1 MPKHPG
7 RPKGSDTVPAWLT
20 PGEFVMNAE
29 AARMFAPQIQ
39 AMNDRGRAVQ
49 KAQGGTIPEMGT
61 VPIPTTPNPSAAY
74 HEGGAVTKSIV
85 PKARKQPP
93 AWMNQIEMRE
103 GGLKRE
109 IYIDSEG
116 YPTVGIGHRLP
127 DEYKSKKGQVLFS
140 DDQLNKWFTE
150 DIAKATASA
159 SDNISNFDSLDN
171 NVQGALINQA
181 FQLGGTGQKG
191 FEKMIKAIEDG
202 DMNKA
207 ASEALDSNWFS
218 QTPKR
223 ALDLASILRGEE
235 PKMEYNKG
243 GPVPRYYGLGDWV
256 RSLFGTDDDDRFTMP
271 DATALS
277 GTPNYMFSNKNDI
290 VVPPNVQTKINTDG
304 SYFNPPYA
312 GEPLH
317 MGDSNFDVPEPPKF
331 SDQDLIQNSS
341 NALKDVPLIS
351 LKDDDLGALKELG
364 NDQAEDVLKQ
374 RRIANEYGSYVPT
387 NFNPERRR
395 LEDEAYNRFGMNLN
409 DDNTLS
415 PVEKPVNLDPRIGVP
430 EYYGVP
436 KDYGSGMSLNE
447 DARASLPPRFMN
459 PRTRKIPTGPA
470 SYDQMPPR
478 RTADI
483 DIGEGSFGYGQFKR
497 PDDPTF
503 KQLIRDGEGNNVLRG
518 DLGMPMDPVNVD
530 ANDPRIGVP
539 EYYGVPKVNAPPTNK
554 LGQVVTDIN
563 QAALIKKLQDLDN
576 GSKEDQ
582 AYADEL
588 RKSLDP
594 AIYGKDVITVQGD
607 SPINTKYGYAISNIE
622 NTAKVTGG
630 GDLQT
635 VAQIDNRIDDLIKKS
650 DAATSA
656 DDFMKYT
663 TTIDKLKTLK
673 ENKSTQEKAIEAN
686 SITKQIKEYDRNI
699 NSWKEALNKLPE
711 SEAKDKAKAKLE
723 SLIQEKDILI
733 GKKEKFISD
742 NKVKVD
748 TNTSVSDKDDGGDQK
763 KTQEADS
770 GGNVS
775 PKNSTEVNLDNAKNS
790 KNKQLENDP
799 TIKDKGENAPPEVK
813 AAAVEQVKSVFGEM
827 FDVEELTRMAIL
839 YLGARATG
847 ASGSQA
853 MAFAGKSYLSRLD
866 NKYKQNKFN
875 EHYNSLLKGNNFTR
889 DSMELYKYT
898 KDPNVLVTKS
908 SIQSNI
914 RRVDGGSIFYPKV
927 KTAGV
932 AVPEVRLYKSKIGP
946 KGNEQTVYTFADGSI
961 ANLENFHQERG
972 LVAGTDEYQES
983 INKYKTSLEKVVTPK
998 FNAFKPD
1005 EANEI
1010 DGNPKVWKMINGKQ
1024 GDFLQDA
1031 AAFSKEVRYNTG
1043 QILETSIIDNAF
1055 ENLAQDVADDKIEG
1069 SIRFKNYLD
1078 DAYIKANV
1086 GFEGRFKYGKNKSK
1100 TDDAS
1105 AVQSVID
1112 SLSLTA
1118 KKTAPEKFKATPDVV
1133 LSSIIVKKASDEFGL
1148 LFQEHENS
1156 KTDKAKSNT
1165 PYGILEKKYLEAGLD
1180 KQKSLFLYY
1189 LENAYEN
1196 FTIDYNNQ
1204 FLSNKVKYK
1213 T

>member
-150 DIAKATASA
+150 DIAKATANA
-159 SDNISNFDSLDN
+159 SDNISNFDSLDS

-191 FEKMIKAIEDG
+191 FENMIKAIEDG

-207 ASEALDSNWFS
+207 ATEALDSKWFN

-223 ALDLASILRGEE
+223 AMDLASILRGEE

-243 GPVPRYYGLGDWV
+243 GPVPRYYGLGSFV

-341 NALKDVPLIS
+341 NALKDVPLTS

-374 RRIANEYGSYVPT
+374 RRMEDQFGTLVNTEEGMHPDMFMRNFTDPRIGAVENYSVPANPDLYDPRRGAVENYSVPKNTYVPT

-409 DDNTLS
+409 NDNTLS
-415 PVEKPVNLDPRIGVP
+415 PIKKPVDLDPRVGVP

-436 KDYGSGMSLNE
+436 SVEKIPNIQQDDAILINEKLNILRQQAMMMPVGTPGRAGIDTRINRLEKELKELGVADNNLVPKPNDSNQVNWKRQKALKEKRNAENKLVTAKTGEEIIAANNELTNAQSLLEKIPETEVAPYNPIDVLQKDSLESSKERFKTLNE
-447 DARASLPPRFMN
+447 LDTSKFDKKLKERIENKLRIEGANIKELEESIN
-459 PRTRKIPTGPA
+459 SDNNVGK
-470 SYDQMPPR
+470 SDQR
-478 RTADI
+478 SGDSST
-483 DIGEGSFGYGQFKR
+483 E
-497 PDDPTF
+497 T
-503 KQLIRDGEGNNVLRG
+503 RDGN
-518 DLGMPMDPVNVD
+518 
-530 ANDPRIGVP
+530 
-539 EYYGVPKVNAPPTNK
+539 
-554 LGQVVTDIN
+554 
-563 QAALIKKLQDLDN
+563 
-576 GSKEDQ
+576 
-582 AYADEL
+582 
-588 RKSLDP
+588 
-594 AIYGKDVITVQGD
+594 
-607 SPINTKYGYAISNIE
+607 
-622 NTAKVTGG
+622 
-630 GDLQT
+630 
-635 VAQIDNRIDDLIKKS
+635 
-650 DAATSA
+650 
-656 DDFMKYT
+656 
-663 TTIDKLKTLK
+663 
-673 ENKSTQEKAIEAN
+673 
-686 SITKQIKEYDRNI
+686 
-699 NSWKEALNKLPE
+699 
-711 SEAKDKAKAKLE
+711 
-723 SLIQEKDILI
+723 
-733 GKKEKFISD
+733 
-742 NKVKVD
+742 
-748 TNTSVSDKDDGGDQK
+748 QK
-763 KTQEADS
+763 KTQEDDS
-770 GGNVS
+770 GDNVS
-775 PKNSTEVNLDNAKNS
+775 PKNSPEDNLDNAENS
-790 KNKQLENDP
+790 NNKKLENDP
-799 TIKDKGENAPPEVK
+799 TIKDKGEKAPPEVK
-813 AAAVEQVKSVFGEM
+813 AAAVDEIKSVFGEM

-908 SIQSNI
+908 SL
-914 RRVDGGSIFYPKV
+914 RKGSV
-927 KTAGV
+927 SGD
-932 AVPEVRLYKSKIGP
+932 P
-946 KGNEQTVYTFADGSI
+946 KGEVFYTKANVRGVRGQKLRLFKNDEVDSKGDKTGNTFYTTSDGTPISQQQ
-961 ANLENFHQERG
+961 LEMYFT
-972 LVAGTDEYQES
+972 TDESTIPTTDAYIRSRNE
-983 INKYKTSLEKVVTPK
+983 IATGVRPVIKEKID
-998 FNAFKPD
+998 AFKPTD
-1005 EANEI
+1005 NN
-1010 DGNPKVWKMINGKQ
+1010 DGNPAMYKIVGKHKEQ
-1024 GDFLQDA
+1024 ITMEVA
-1031 AAFSKEVRYNTG
+1031 NFSKDLQLKEGQMVTSNIIENAFGKLQEDIDNGFYDKVRTITFTDYLDRAYIGTKVGNEKYFTY
-1043 QILETSIIDNAF
+1043 ETSN
-1055 ENLAQDVADDKIEG
+1055 G
-1069 SIRFKNYLD
+1069 
-1078 DAYIKANV
+1078 
-1086 GFEGRFKYGKNKSK
+1086 KSK
-1100 TDDAS
+1100 TDS
-1105 AVQSVID
+1105 AKDVD
-1112 SLSLTA
+1112 MALDGLTRG
-1118 KKTAPEKFKATPDVV
+1118 
-1133 LSSIIVKKASDEFGL
+1133 VK
-1148 LFQEHENS
+1148 S
-1156 KTDKAKSNT
+1156 KGGGKWINT
-1165 PYGILEKKYLEAGLD
+1165 PPIIINDLLLKQAKIKLGNGEGSMSKAERDKFDAAYKKSIKTKPQSEMLFFLETEINELNYD
-1180 KQKSLFLYY
+1180 
-1189 LENAYEN
+1189 
-1196 FTIDYNNQ
+1196 DY
-1204 FLSNKVKYK
+1204 FKRE

>member
-29 AARMFAPQIQ
+29 ATRMFAPQIK

-49 KAQGGTIPEMGT
+49 KAQGGTIPQMGT

-85 PKARKQPP
+85 PKNKPNP
-93 AWMNQIEMRE
+93 SNWMEWLIMRE
-103 GGLKRE
+103 GGFRPEVYL
-109 IYIDSEG
+109 DTMDN
-116 YPTVGIGHRLP
+116 PTVGAGHKLDKSFKDKVGEQYFSAQQLDSMFADDITTARSAASRNIKNFNELP
-127 DEYKSKKGQVLFS
+127 E
-140 DDQLNKWFTE
+140 
-150 DIAKATASA
+150 
-159 SDNISNFDSLDN
+159 
-171 NVQGALINQA
+171 NVQNALVNQA
-181 FQLGGTGQKG
+181 YQLGATGQKG

-207 ASEALDSNWFS
+207 ATEALDSDWFK

-223 ALDLASILRGEE
+223 AMDLASILRGEE

-290 VVPPNVQTKINTDG
+290 VIPSNVQPPNVQTEINTDG

-317 MGDSNFDVPEPPKF
+317 MGDSNFNVPEPPKF

-341 NALKDVPLIS
+341 TALKDVPLIS

-447 DARASLPPRFMN
+447 DARATDRFL
-459 PRTRKIPTGPA
+459 RSGKILTGPA

-539 EYYGVPKVNAPPTNK
+539 EYYGVPKVN
-554 LGQVVTDIN
+554 
-563 QAALIKKLQDLDN
+563 
-576 GSKEDQ
+576 E
-582 AYADEL
+582 
-588 RKSLDP
+588 
-594 AIYGKDVITVQGD
+594 
-607 SPINTKYGYAISNIE
+607 TKRGRIGERVNPEVESTFLANA
-622 NTAKVTGG
+622 TPK
-630 GDLQT
+630 
-635 VAQIDNRIDDLIKKS
+635 QIDQYNAEKERLALEEDTIGKTGFNVNEAGRQEIYNQKVEEAKQLI
-650 DAATSA
+650 
-656 DDFMKYT
+656 
-663 TTIDKLKTLK
+663 
-673 ENKSTQEKAIEAN
+673 NN
-686 SITKQIKEYDRNI
+686 
-699 NSWKEALNKLPE
+699 
-711 SEAKDKAKAKLE
+711 SEAEFAKAKNEKERLE
-723 SLIQEKDILI
+723 VVQKIKDANALIANSKTKARIESNKQKLLEKGQAKQINQELDSKISALQ
-733 GKKEKFISD
+733 KELGTATDPNHKAFLEKEISRLQGD
-742 NKVKVD
+742 KVD
-748 TNTSVSDKDDGGDQK
+748 TTTDVLSKDDTSSD
-763 KTQEADS
+763 
-770 GGNVS
+770 GGNIS
-775 PKNSTEVNLDNAKNS
+775 PDNSSEDNLDNAKNS

-866 NKYKQNKFN
+866 NKFKQNKFN
-875 EHYNSLLKGNNFTR
+875 EHFNSLLKGNNFTR
-889 DSMELYKYT
+889 DSMELYKYI

-914 RRVDGGSIFYPKV
+914 QRLDGGSIFYPKV

-932 AVPEVRLYKSKIGP
+932 AVPEIRLYESKIGP
-946 KGNEQTVYTFADGSI
+946 KGNEQVVYTFADGSL

-1005 EANEI
+1005 DANDQE
-1010 DGNPKVWKMINGKQ
+1010 GNPKVWKMINGKQ

>member
-1 MPKHPG
+1 
-7 RPKGSDTVPAWLT
+7 
-20 PGEFVMNAE
+20 MNAE

-150 DIAKATASA
+150 DIAKATTNA
-159 SDNISNFDSLDN
+159 SDNISNFDSLDS

-243 GPVPRYYGLGDWV
+243 GPVPRYYGLGSFV
-256 RSLFGTDDDDRFTMP
+256 RSLFGTDDDDDRFTMP

-304 SYFNPPYA
+304 SWFNSEYA

-364 NDQAEDVLKQ
+364 NDDAEDILKQ

-415 PVEKPVNLDPRIGVP
+415 PVEKPVNLDPRIGVS

-447 DARASLPPRFMN
+447 DARASLPPRFMD

-530 ANDPRIGVP
+530 SNDPRVGVP
-539 EYYGVPKVNAPPTNK
+539 EYYGVPKVNESKRGRIGEKVEP
-554 LGQVVTDIN
+554 VVESTFLANATPEQIDQYNTEKERRELEKKTIGKTGLN
-563 QAALIKKLQDLDN
+563 VNEAERQEIYKQKVLEAEEFIETGSEEAFAKAKNEKERLEVVEKIKKANALIAN
-576 GSKEDQ
+576 SK
-582 AYADEL
+582 
-588 RKSLDP
+588 
-594 AIYGKDVITVQGD
+594 
-607 SPINTKYGYAISNIE
+607 TKA
-622 NTAKVTGG
+622 
-630 GDLQT
+630 
-635 VAQIDNRIDDLIKKS
+635 R
-650 DAATSA
+650 
-656 DDFMKYT
+656 
-663 TTIDKLKTLK
+663 
-673 ENKSTQEKAIEAN
+673 IEAN
-686 SITKQIKEYDRNI
+686 
-699 NSWKEALNKLPE
+699 
-711 SEAKDKAKAKLE
+711 KDKLLKRGQATQINQELDSKISALQKELGTATDPNHKAFLE
-723 SLIQEKDILI
+723 
-733 GKKEKFISD
+733 KEID
-742 NKVKVD
+742 RLQGNKVD
-748 TNTSVSDKDDGGDQK
+748 TTTDVLSKDDSSSD
-763 KTQEADS
+763 

-775 PKNSTEVNLDNAKNS
+775 PKNSPEVNLDNSEKSN
-790 KNKQLENDP
+790 NQQLENDP
-799 TIKDKGENAPPEVK
+799 TIEDKGKNAPPEVK
-813 AAAVEQVKSVFGEM
+813 AAAVDEIKSVFGEM

-908 SIQSNI
+908 SL
-914 RRVDGGSIFYPKV
+914 RKGSV
-927 KTAGV
+927 SGD
-932 AVPEVRLYKSKIGP
+932 P
-946 KGNEQTVYTFADGSI
+946 KGEVFYTKANVRGVRGQKLRLFKNDEVDSTGKKTGNTFYTTSDGTPISQQQ
-961 ANLENFHQERG
+961 LEMYFT
-972 LVAGTDEYQES
+972 TDES
-983 INKYKTSLEKVVTPK
+983 TIP
-998 FNAFKPD
+998 
-1005 EANEI
+1005 
-1010 DGNPKVWKMINGKQ
+1010 
-1024 GDFLQDA
+1024 
-1031 AAFSKEVRYNTG
+1031 
-1043 QILETSIIDNAF
+1043 ET
-1055 ENLAQDVADDKIEG
+1055 
-1069 SIRFKNYLD
+1069 
-1078 DAYIKANV
+1078 DAYIKSRNEVATGIRPVIKEKIDMFKPTDTNEGNPAMYKIVGNHKEKITMEVAKFSKDLQLKEGQMVTANIIENAFGKLQDDIDDGFYDDVSTITFTDYLDRAYIGTKV
-1086 GFEGRFKYGKNKSK
+1086 GNEKYFTYETSNGKSK
-1100 TDDAS
+1100 TDS
-1105 AVQSVID
+1105 AKDVDIALD
-1112 SLSLTA
+1112 GLTRG
-1118 KKTAPEKFKATPDVV
+1118 
-1133 LSSIIVKKASDEFGL
+1133 VK
-1148 LFQEHENS
+1148 S
-1156 KTDKAKSNT
+1156 KGGGKWINT
-1165 PYGILEKKYLEAGLD
+1165 PPIVINDLLLRQAKIKLGNGEGSMNDAERAKFNAAYEKSIKTKPQSKMLFYLETEINELNYD
-1180 KQKSLFLYY
+1180 
-1189 LENAYEN
+1189 
-1196 FTIDYNNQ
+1196 DY
-1204 FLSNKVKYK
+1204 FKR
-1213 T
+1213 

>member
-49 KAQGGTIPEMGT
+49 AAQGGTIPQMGG
-61 VPIPTTPNPSAAY
+61 VPIPTTHNPSAAY

-85 PKARKQPP
+85 PKARKQPS

-150 DIAKATASA
+150 DITKATASA
-159 SDNISNFDSLDN
+159 SDNISNFDSLDS

-191 FEKMIKAIEDG
+191 FENMIKAIEDG
-202 DMNKA
+202 DMSKA
-207 ASEALDSNWFS
+207 ATEALDSKWFN

-223 ALDLASILRGEE
+223 AMDLASILRGEE

-364 NDQAEDVLKQ
+364 NDQAADVLKQ
-374 RRIANEYGSYVPT
+374 RRMESQAPRMVPSLDAMARKRLTEEAIKSGDARPLQQFNEGMT
-387 NFNPERRR
+387 NIIPDQN
-395 LEDEAYNRFGMNLN
+395 
-409 DDNTLS
+409 
-415 PVEKPVNLDPRIGVP
+415 
-430 EYYGVP
+430 
-436 KDYGSGMSLNE
+436 YGSGMSLNE
-447 DARASLPPRFMN
+447 DLRASLPPRFMN
-459 PRTRKIPTGPA
+459 LRTEKIPTGPA

-503 KQLIRDGEGNNVLRG
+503 KQLIQDGKGNNVLRG
-518 DLGMPMDPVNVD
+518 NLGMPMGPVNVD

-539 EYYGVPKVNAPPTNK
+539 EYYGVPKVN
-554 LGQVVTDIN
+554 
-563 QAALIKKLQDLDN
+563 
-576 GSKEDQ
+576 E
-582 AYADEL
+582 
-588 RKSLDP
+588 
-594 AIYGKDVITVQGD
+594 
-607 SPINTKYGYAISNIE
+607 TKRGRIGERVNPEVESTFLANA
-622 NTAKVTGG
+622 TPK
-630 GDLQT
+630 
-635 VAQIDNRIDDLIKKS
+635 QIDQYNAEKERLALEKE
-650 DAATSA
+650 
-656 DDFMKYT
+656 
-663 TTIDKLKTLK
+663 TIGKTGFNVN
-673 ENKSTQEKAIEAN
+673 EAERQEIYKQKVLEAEEFIETG
-686 SITKQIKEYDRNI
+686 SE
-699 NSWKEALNKLPE
+699 EAF
-711 SEAKDKAKAKLE
+711 AKAKNEKERLE
-723 SLIQEKDILI
+723 VVQKIKNANALIANSKTKARIDANKQKLLERGQATQINQELDSKISALQKELGTATDPNHKAFL
-733 GKKEKFISD
+733 KKEID
-742 NKVKVD
+742 RLQGNKVD
-748 TNTSVSDKDDGGDQK
+748 TTTDVLDKDKNQDNND
-763 KTQEADS
+763 
-770 GGNVS
+770 GGNV
-775 PKNSTEVNLDNAKNS
+775 NSNNSSEDNLDNAKNS
-790 KNKQLENDP
+790 NNKKLENDP
-799 TIKDKGENAPPEVK
+799 TIKEKGENSPPEVK

-866 NKYKQNKFN
+866 NKFKQNKFN
-875 EHYNSLLKGNNFTR
+875 EHFNSLLKGNNFTR
-889 DSMELYKYT
+889 DSMELYKYI

-914 RRVDGGSIFYPKV
+914 RRVGGGSIFYPKV

-932 AVPEVRLYKSKIGP
+932 AVPEIRLYESKIGP

-1005 EANEI
+1005 DAN
-1010 DGNPKVWKMINGKQ
+1010 DQKGNPKVWKMINGKQ

-1055 ENLAQDVADDKIEG
+1055 QNLAQDVADGKVEG

-1086 GFEGRFKYGKNKSK
+1086 GHEGRFKYGKNKSK

-1118 KKTAPEKFKATPDVV
+1118 KKAAPEKFKSTPNIV
-1133 LSSIIVKKASDEFGL
+1133 LSNMIIKNASDEFGL
-1148 LFQEHENS
+1148 LLQEHKNA

-1165 PYGILEKKYLEAGLD
+1165 PYGILEKKYLESGLN
-1180 KQKSLFLYY
+1180 KQKSLFLYFM
-1189 LENAYEN
+1189 ENAHEN
-1196 FTIDYNNQ
+1196 FTIDYNDQ

>member
-1 MPKHPG
+1 MRKHPG

-39 AMNDRGRAVQ
+39 AMNDRGKAVQ

-61 VPIPTTPNPSAAY
+61 IPIPTTPNPSAAY
-74 HEGGAVTKSIV
+74 QEGGAVKKSIV
-85 PKARKQPP
+85 PKAKQQSLN
-93 AWMNQIEMRE
+93 WIDQIKMRE

-116 YPTVGIGHRLP
+116 FPTVGIGHRLP
-127 DEYKSKKGQVLFS
+127 DEYKSKEGQTLFS
-140 DDQLNKWFTE
+140 DDQLNKWFNE
-150 DIAKATASA
+150 DIAKATSNASN
-159 SDNISNFDSLDN
+159 NISNFNSLDN

-191 FEKMIKAIEDG
+191 FKNMIKAIEAG

-207 ASEALDSNWFS
+207 ATEALDSKWLK

-223 ALDLASILRGEE
+223 ANDLASILRGEE

-256 RSLFGTDDDDRFTMP
+256 RSLFSDDEDDRFTMP
-271 DATALS
+271 DATSLS

-290 VVPPNVQTKINTDG
+290 RVPPKVQTNINTDG

-312 GEPLH
+312 GEPVR
-317 MGDSNFDVPEPPKF
+317 MGDSNFEVPEPPKF

-341 NALKDVPLIS
+341 NSLKDVPLIN
-351 LKDDDLGALKELG
+351 LKDQDLGAL
-364 NDQAEDVLKQ
+364 AEQGDARAEEVLKQ
-374 RRIANEYGSYVPT
+374 RRMESQFGTLVNTEEGMDPDMFMKNFPEQGDPRPESQFGVPVNMESGMDTDMFNRNFTDPRIGAVENYSVPANPDLYDPRRGAVENYSVPKNTYVPT

-409 DDNTLS
+409 NDNTLS
-415 PVEKPVNLDPRIGVP
+415 PIEKPV
-430 EYYGVP
+430 
-436 KDYGSGMSLNE
+436 
-447 DARASLPPRFMN
+447 
-459 PRTRKIPTGPA
+459 
-470 SYDQMPPR
+470 
-478 RTADI
+478 
-483 DIGEGSFGYGQFKR
+483 
-497 PDDPTF
+497 
-503 KQLIRDGEGNNVLRG
+503 
-518 DLGMPMDPVNVD
+518 DL
-530 ANDPRIGVP
+530 DPRIGVP
-539 EYYGVPKVNAPPTNK
+539 EYYGVPKVNE
-554 LGQVVTDIN
+554 
-563 QAALIKKLQDLDN
+563 
-576 GSKEDQ
+576 SKRGRIGERVKPEVESTFL
-582 AYADEL
+582 ANATPE
-588 RKSLDP
+588 
-594 AIYGKDVITVQGD
+594 
-607 SPINTKYGYAISNIE
+607 
-622 NTAKVTGG
+622 
-630 GDLQT
+630 
-635 VAQIDNRIDDLIKKS
+635 QIDQYNAEKERLALEKETIGKTGFNVNEAGRQEIYNQKVEEAKQLI
-650 DAATSA
+650 
-656 DDFMKYT
+656 
-663 TTIDKLKTLK
+663 
-673 ENKSTQEKAIEAN
+673 NN
-686 SITKQIKEYDRNI
+686 
-699 NSWKEALNKLPE
+699 
-711 SEAKDKAKAKLE
+711 SEAEFAKAKNEKERLE
-723 SLIQEKDILI
+723 VVQKIKDANALIANSKTKARIEDNKQKLLERGQATQINQELDSKISALQKELGTATDPNHKAFL
-733 GKKEKFISD
+733 KKEID
-742 NKVKVD
+742 RLQGNKVD
-748 TNTSVSDKDDGGDQK
+748 TTTDVLSEDKKQEDDSDGG
-763 KTQEADS
+763 
-770 GGNVS
+770 GV
-775 PKNSTEVNLDNAKNS
+775 NSNNSSEDNLDNAKNS

-866 NKYKQNKFN
+866 NKFKQNKFN
-875 EHYNSLLKGNNFTR
+875 EHFNSLLKGNNFTR

-914 RRVDGGSIFYPKV
+914 RRVGGGSIFYPKV

-932 AVPEVRLYKSKIGP
+932 AVPEIRLYESKIGP

-1005 EANEI
+1005 DANRLP
-1010 DGNPKVWKMINGKQ
+1010 GNPKVWKMINGKQ

-1086 GFEGRFKYGKNKSK
+1086 GHEGR
-1100 TDDAS
+1100 
-1105 AVQSVID
+1105 
-1112 SLSLTA
+1112 
-1118 KKTAPEKFKATPDVV
+1118 
-1133 LSSIIVKKASDEFGL
+1133 
-1148 LFQEHENS
+1148 
-1156 KTDKAKSNT
+1156 
-1165 PYGILEKKYLEAGLD
+1165 
-1180 KQKSLFLYY
+1180 
-1189 LENAYEN
+1189 
-1196 FTIDYNNQ
+1196 
-1204 FLSNKVKYK
+1204 
-1213 T
+1213 